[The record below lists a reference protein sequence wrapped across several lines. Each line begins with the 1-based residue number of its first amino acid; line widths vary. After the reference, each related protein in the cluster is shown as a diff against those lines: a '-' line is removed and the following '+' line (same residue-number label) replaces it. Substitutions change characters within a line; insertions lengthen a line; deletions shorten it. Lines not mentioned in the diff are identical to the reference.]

1 MVDIMNFDITPDN
14 DEEEFAV
21 NFGEVQRVGGG
32 GGTSDFNQLTNRPKY
47 NDQKM
52 TGDTNIPEVP
62 AKTSDLTNDGADG
75 TSTYVEANDLAK
87 VAATGEYGDLSNT
100 PTIPIVNDATLT
112 ITQNGT
118 SKGTFTA
125 NDSDDT
131 TIELS
136 DTTYFDFV
144 GTDGQTAGAAGLVPA
159 PATTDVDKFLKS
171 DGTWDTAGGGGPTVV
186 QTTGTSTTDVM
197 SQNATTSM
205 IYADP
210 NIMNRIKI
218 GRGANT
224 SIGDNAVE
232 IGHDTRA
239 LSLRSVALGS
249 DARVESWSD
258 DSIALG
264 PLSQVNG
271 ADQAVSIGYSSFVNA
286 AKGVA
291 LGRGATVNHSFGVA
305 LGAGATTSAAG
316 EINVGTGSI
325 YTTKGYNGTN
335 YRLISGVHDGQNAH
349 DAVTVNQIN
358 NLIDAINTA
367 AGLNISHIGA

>member
-1 MVDIMNFDITPDN
+1 MVDTMNFDITPDN

-21 NFGEVQRVGGG
+21 DFGEVQRVGGG

-87 VAATGEYGDLSNT
+87 VAATGEYGDLNNT

-118 SKGTFTA
+118 SKGSFTA

-136 DTTYFDFV
+136 DTTYSDFV

-159 PATTDVDKFLKS
+159 PATTDAGKFLKA

-186 QTTGTSTTDVM
+186 QAIGTSTTDVM
-197 SQNATTSM
+197 SQNAVSKA
-205 IYADP
+205 IYDYVDSSGRGYRP
-210 NIMNRIKI
+210 KI
-218 GRGANT
+218 GDGVHVGGLKAMA
-224 SIGDNAVE
+224 IGDDSSAYGMNA
-232 IGHDTRA
+232 
-239 LSLRSVALGS
+239 VALGGS
-249 DARVESWSD
+249 ATAGHNGA
-258 DSIALG
+258 IALG
-264 PLSQVNG
+264 YG
-271 ADQAVSIGYSSFVNA
+271 ASTSS
-286 AKGVA
+286 
-291 LGRGATVNHSFGVA
+291 
-305 LGAGATTSAAG
+305 AG
-316 EINVGTGSI
+316 EMNIGTSSTS
-325 YTTKGYNGTN
+325 YGYNGTK